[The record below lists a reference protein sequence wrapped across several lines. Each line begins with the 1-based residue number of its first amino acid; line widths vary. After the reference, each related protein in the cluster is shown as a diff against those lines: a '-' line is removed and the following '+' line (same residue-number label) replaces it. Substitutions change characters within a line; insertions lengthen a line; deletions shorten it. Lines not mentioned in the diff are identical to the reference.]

1 MSDENMG
8 KTRGY
13 LICTQ
18 CGGYYQLEDG
28 EDPSDFDSCE
38 CGGSLGYY
46 STLEEFYEE
55 PEEFY
60 EEPDEPEP
68 EIPGKGDRKRV
79 LLENL
84 SRSIDNEERTLKEI
98 KSGKWSLMEFVAEKR
113 IIDDVKEQKKIVDE
127 LLDEE
132 IIDSNLITGGRGE
145 AESFISQV
153 REQREFLAERE
164 GKTLNSRF
172 LRTAVTVLLIFV
184 VICFLYFFIAVK
196 FT

>member
-1 MSDENMG
+1 MSDENME
-8 KTRGY
+8 KTMGY

-18 CGGYYQLEDG
+18 CGGYYQLKDG

-46 STLEEFYEE
+46 STLEDFYEE
-55 PEEFY
+55 PE
-60 EEPDEPEP
+60 EPEP
-68 EIPGKGDRKRV
+68 EIPGESDRKRV

-84 SRSIDNEERTLKEI
+84 SRSIDNEERTLQEI
-98 KSGKWSLMEFVAEKR
+98 KGGKWSLMEFVAEKR

-132 IIDSNLITGGRGE
+132 IIDSNLVTGGRGE

-164 GKTLNSRF
+164 GKTLNSKF

-184 VICFLYFFIAVK
+184 VICFLYFFIAMK

>member
-1 MSDENMG
+1 M
-8 KTRGY
+8 
-13 LICTQ
+13 
-18 CGGYYQLEDG
+18 
-28 EDPSDFDSCE
+28 
-38 CGGSLGYY
+38 
-46 STLEEFYEE
+46 
-55 PEEFY
+55 
-60 EEPDEPEP
+60 
-68 EIPGKGDRKRV
+68 
-79 LLENL
+79 
-84 SRSIDNEERTLKEI
+84 
-98 KSGKWSLMEFVAEKR
+98 
-113 IIDDVKEQKKIVDE
+113 DE

-172 LRTAVTVLLIFV
+172 LRTAVTVLLVFV

>member
-1 MSDENMG
+1 MA

-55 PEEFY
+55 PEDFY

-68 EIPGKGDRKRV
+68 EIPEKSGRKRV

-84 SRSIDNEERTLKEI
+84 SRSIDNEERTLQEI

>member
-1 MSDENMG
+1 MKEN
-8 KTRGY
+8 RGY
-13 LICTQ
+13 LICTE
-18 CGGYYQLEDG
+18 CGGYYQLKDD
-28 EDPSDFDSCE
+28 EDPADFDSCE

-55 PEEFY
+55 PE
-60 EEPDEPEP
+60 P
-68 EIPGKGDRKRV
+68 EIQEDNRKRA

-84 SRSIDNEERTLKEI
+84 SRSIENEERTLKEI

-113 IIDDVKEQKKIVDE
+113 IIDDVREQKRMVDE

-132 IIDSNLITGGRGE
+132 IIDSNLVTGGSRE

-164 GKTLNSRF
+164 GKALNSRF

>member
-18 CGGYYQLEDG
+18 CGGYYQLEAG

-55 PEEFY
+55 P
-60 EEPDEPEP
+60 DEPKP
-68 EIPGKGDRKRV
+68 EIPGKSDRKRV

-84 SRSIDNEERTLKEI
+84 SRSIDNEERTLREI

-113 IIDDVKEQKKIVDE
+113 IIDDVKEQKKDC
-127 LLDEE
+127 
-132 IIDSNLITGGRGE
+132 GR
-145 AESFISQV
+145 
-153 REQREFLAERE
+153 
-164 GKTLNSRF
+164 TP
-172 LRTAVTVLLIFV
+172 
-184 VICFLYFFIAVK
+184 
-196 FT
+196 